1 MIIAC
6 RGQQPRALSRRVLSP
21 YRFTTTLHWSNAKRQ
36 HASKPPSPQSTTQE
50 SHPAAAVTTVTKR
63 AGDVPY
69 QLSKAFCVG
78 SFAGILGS
86 LAGMGGGFVMIP
98 LMTSS
103 LLKLSQHQAHGTSLF
118 AVAATGV
125 AGALG
130 YSGQVDLEAAVA
142 ISVSGMIMARA
153 GAGMTSTMSERS
165 LKRALGVFMLLV
177 APLVPA
183 KAYFMHVQDETKKK
197 SITATTNRSALV
209 GKGFL
214 KRIGPPAVIGLG
226 SGFLAGLF
234 GVGGGA
240 IVVPALTLCTD
251 MTHYQA
257 LGTSL
262 CAMALPAM
270 VGTSTHFSKGNVAM
284 KIAPTLAVGSF
295 VGAYLGGKLGLRTD
309 ETTLRWGF
317 SSLMLAL
324 GIRTLV
330 KA

>member
-1 MIIAC
+1 MIAC
-6 RGQQPRALSRRVLSP
+6 RNQQPRVISRRVRSLN
-21 YRFTTTLHWSNAKRQ
+21 RITTTPHWSNPKRQ
-36 HASKPPSPQSTTQE
+36 HASKPPSNQTTKQQSPPT
-50 SHPAAAVTTVTKR
+50 AATPVAET

-69 QLSKAFCVG
+69 QLPKAFCVG
-78 SFAGILGS
+78 AFAGILGS

-103 LLKLSQHQAHGTSLF
+103 LLKLTQHQAHGTSLF

-130 YSGQVDLEAAVA
+130 YSGQVDVEAAVA

-153 GAGMTSTMSERS
+153 GAGMTATMSERS
-165 LKRALGVFMLLV
+165 LKRALGVFMLLI

-183 KAYFMHVQDETKKK
+183 KAYFMQIQDETRKKNIMRI
-197 SITATTNRSALV
+197 SNSNNELL

-214 KRIGPPAVIGLG
+214 QRIGPPAVIGLG

-270 VGTSTHFSKGNVAM
+270 VGTSTHFSKGNVAIR
-284 KIAPTLAVGSF
+284 IAPTLALGSF
-295 VGAYLGGKLGLRTD
+295 VGAYLGGNLGLQTD

-317 SSLMLAL
+317 SSLMLFL
-324 GIRTLV
+324 GIRTLLV

>member
-1 MIIAC
+1 
-6 RGQQPRALSRRVLSP
+6 
-21 YRFTTTLHWSNAKRQ
+21 
-36 HASKPPSPQSTTQE
+36 
-50 SHPAAAVTTVTKR
+50 
-63 AGDVPY
+63 
-69 QLSKAFCVG
+69 
-78 SFAGILGS
+78 
-86 LAGMGGGFVMIP
+86 MIP

-103 LLKLSQHQAHGTSLF
+103 LLKLTQHQAHGTSLF

-130 YSGQVDLEAAVA
+130 YSGQVDVEAAVA

-153 GAGMTSTMSERS
+153 GAGMTATMSERS
-165 LKRALGVFMLLV
+165 LKRALGVFMLLI

-183 KAYFMHVQDETKKK
+183 KAYFMQIQDETRKKNIMRI
-197 SITATTNRSALV
+197 SNSNNELL

-214 KRIGPPAVIGLG
+214 QRIGPPAVIGLG

-270 VGTSTHFSKGNVAM
+270 VGTSTHFSKGNVAIR
-284 KIAPTLAVGSF
+284 IAPTLALGSF
-295 VGAYLGGKLGLRTD
+295 VGAYLGGNLGLQTD

-317 SSLMLAL
+317 SSLMLFL
-324 GIRTLV
+324 GIRTLLV

>member
-1 MIIAC
+1 
-6 RGQQPRALSRRVLSP
+6 
-21 YRFTTTLHWSNAKRQ
+21 
-36 HASKPPSPQSTTQE
+36 
-50 SHPAAAVTTVTKR
+50 
-63 AGDVPY
+63 
-69 QLSKAFCVG
+69 
-78 SFAGILGS
+78 
-86 LAGMGGGFVMIP
+86 MIP

-118 AVAATGV
+118 AVAATGI

-153 GAGMTSTMSERS
+153 GAGMTANMSERT

-183 KAYFMHVQDETKKK
+183 KAYFVQLQQHEKVKNM
-197 SITATTNRSALV
+197 AAAAHNRNDLAER
-209 GKGFL
+209 GFL
-214 KRIGPPAVIGLG
+214 QRVGPPAMIGLA

-270 VGTSTHFSKGNVAM
+270 VGTSTHYSKGNVAM
-284 KIAPTLAVGSF
+284 RIAPTLALGSF
-295 VGAYLGGKLGLRTD
+295 VGAFLGGKIGLHTD

-317 SSLMLAL
+317 SSLMVVL
-324 GIRTLV
+324 GVRTLV
-330 KA
+330 KG